1 MKTSDFWAGEFGDEY
16 IDRNNAEK
24 LLQSNVEFFLK
35 ALRIAP
41 FIRNIIELGAN
52 IGLNVA
58 ALKYIYGDDLS
69 AIDAVEIN
77 EKAFQQLVKVADTAY
92 NCNLFDSR
100 VAGQYDLAFTKGVLI
115 HIHPD
120 DLKAAY
126 QRLFDLSRRYILICE
141 YYSPKPVEIEY
152 RSERGKLWKRDF
164 AGEMLDAFPLRLV
177 DYGFVYHRDKWPQDD
192 INWFLME
199 KTNV

>member
-1 MKTSDFWAGEFGDEY
+1 MKPSEFWAGEFGNEY
-16 IDRNNAEK
+16 IDRNNTEK
-24 LLQSNVEFFLK
+24 LLESNWRLFCK
-35 ALRIAP
+35 ALSQVEELDC
-41 FIRNIIELGAN
+41 IIELGAN
-52 IGLNVA
+52 IGLNIA
-58 ALKYIYGDDLS
+58 AIKRIYKR
-69 AIDAVEIN
+69 IDITGVEIN
-77 EKAFQQLVKVADTAY
+77 EKAFQQLVKIADTAY

-100 VAGQYDLAFTKGVLI
+100 VTGQYDLAFTKGVLI

-152 RSERGKLWKRDF
+152 RGEKGKLWKRDF

-192 INWFLME
+192 LNWFLME
-199 KTNV
+199 KANV

>member
-1 MKTSDFWAGEFGDEY
+1 MKPSEFWAGDFGDEY
-16 IDRNNAEK
+16 INRNCSEQLAE
-24 LLQSNVEFFLK
+24 SSWRMFSR
-35 ALRIAP
+35 ALHETWGECRSM
-41 FIRNIIELGAN
+41 IELGAN
-52 IGLNVA
+52 IGLNIA
-58 ALKYIYGDDLS
+58 AIKRIYPYIK
-69 AIDAVEIN
+69 ADAVEIN
-77 EKAFQQLVKVADTAY
+77 EKAFNQLVKVADTAY

-100 VAGQYDLAFTKGVLI
+100 VAGQYDLALTKGVLI

-141 YYSPKPVEIEY
+141 YYNPKPVEIEY
-152 RSERGKLWKRDF
+152 RGEKGKLWKRDF
-164 AGEMLDAFPLRLV
+164 AGEMLDAFPLKLV

-192 INWFLME
+192 ITWFLME

>member
-1 MKTSDFWAGEFGDEY
+1 MKPSDFWAGEFGNEY

-24 LLQSNVEFFLK
+24 LLESNWRLFSR
-35 ALRIAP
+35 ALDAAHDLESV
-41 FIRNIIELGAN
+41 IELGAN

-58 ALKYIYGDDLS
+58 AIKRIYRK
-69 AIDAVEIN
+69 ITVDAVEIN

-92 NCNLFDSR
+92 NCNLFDTR
-100 VAGQYDLAFTKGVLI
+100 ITGQYDLSFTKGVLI

-152 RSERGKLWKRDF
+152 RGEKGKLWKRDF
-164 AGEMLDAFPLRLV
+164 TGEMLDAFQLRLV

-192 INWFLME
+192 LNWFLME

>member
-1 MKTSDFWAGEFGDEY
+1 MKPSEFWAGDFGDEY
-16 IDRNNAEK
+16 INRNCSEQLAE
-24 LLQSNVEFFLK
+24 SSWRMFSR
-35 ALRIAP
+35 ALHETWGECRSM
-41 FIRNIIELGAN
+41 IELGAN
-52 IGLNVA
+52 IGLNIA
-58 ALKYIYGDDLS
+58 AIKRIYPYIK
-69 AIDAVEIN
+69 ADAVEIN
-77 EKAFQQLVKVADTAY
+77 EKAFNQLVKVADTAY

-126 QRLFDLSRRYILICE
+126 QRLFDLSRRYVLICE
-141 YYSPKPVEIEY
+141 YYDPKPVEIEY
-152 RSERGKLWKRDF
+152 RGEKGKLWKRDF
-164 AGEMLDAFPLRLV
+164 AGEMMDKYPLKLV

-192 INWFLME
+192 ITWFLME

>member
-1 MKTSDFWAGEFGDEY
+1 MKTSDFWAGEFGNEY
-16 IDRNNAEK
+16 IDRNSAEK
-24 LLQSNVEFFLK
+24 LLESNWRLFCR
-35 ALRIAP
+35 ALDAAHDLESV
-41 FIRNIIELGAN
+41 IELGAN

-58 ALKYIYGDDLS
+58 AIKRIYRK
-69 AIDAVEIN
+69 ITVDAVEIN
-77 EKAFQQLVKVADTAY
+77 EKAFQRLVQVADTAY

-100 VAGQYDLAFTKGVLI
+100 VTGQYDLAFTKGVLI

-152 RSERGKLWKRDF
+152 RGENGKLWKRDF
-164 AGEMLDAFPLRLV
+164 AGEMLDAFPLRV
-177 DYGFVYHRDKWPQDD
+177 IDYGFVYHRDKWPQDD
-192 INWFLME
+192 LNWFLME

>member
-1 MKTSDFWAGEFGDEY
+1 MKESDFWAGEFGDEY

-24 LLQSNVEFFLK
+24 LLKSNVEFFYK
-35 ALRIAP
+35 ALKEVPILD
-41 FIRNIIELGAN
+41 NLIELGAN
-52 IGLNVA
+52 IGLNIS
-58 ALKYIYGDDLS
+58 ALQYIYDADCH
-69 AIDAVEIN
+69 AVEIN
-77 EKAFQQLVKVADTAY
+77 EKAFNQLVKVADVAY

-141 YYSPKPVEIEY
+141 YYNPKPVEIEY
-152 RSERGKLWKRDF
+152 RGEKGKLWKRDF
-164 AGEMLDAFPLRLV
+164 AGEMLDAFPLKLV

-192 INWFLME
+192 ITWFLME

>member
-1 MKTSDFWAGEFGDEY
+1 MKPSDFWAGEFGNEY
-16 IDRNNAEK
+16 IDRNNTEK
-24 LLQSNVEFFLK
+24 LLQSNIEFFYK
-35 ALRIAP
+35 ALNEVP
-41 FIRNIIELGAN
+41 LLDNIIELGAN
-52 IGLNVA
+52 IGLNIA
-58 ALKYIYGDDLS
+58 ALKYIYDADCH
-69 AIDAVEIN
+69 AVEIN

-100 VAGQYDLAFTKGVLI
+100 ISGRYDLAFTKGVLI

-120 DLKAAY
+120 DLQAAY

-152 RSERGKLWKRDF
+152 RGEKGKLWKRDF
-164 AGEMLDAFPLRLV
+164 AGEMMDLHPLKLV

-192 INWFLME
+192 ISWFLME
-199 KTNV
+199 KA

>member
-1 MKTSDFWAGEFGDEY
+1 MNPSEFWAGDFGDKY

-24 LLQSNVEFFLK
+24 LLESNWHFFSK
-35 ALRIAP
+35 ALHETWGEC
-41 FIRNIIELGAN
+41 NSMIELGAN
-52 IGLNVA
+52 IGLNIVA
-58 ALKYIYGDDLS
+58 IKRIYPHIK
-69 AIDAVEIN
+69 ADAVEIN
-77 EKAFQQLVKVADTAY
+77 EKAFNQLVKVADVAY
-92 NCNLFDSR
+92 NCNLFDTR
-100 VAGQYDLAFTKGVLI
+100 VTGKYDLAFTKGVLI

-141 YYSPKPVEIEY
+141 YYNPKPVEIEY
-152 RSERGKLWKRDF
+152 RGEKGKLWKRDF
-164 AGEMLDAFPLRLV
+164 AGEMMDKYPLKLV

-192 INWFLME
+192 ITWFLME